1 MEMCLVGKIGEVS
14 HGTEL
19 TEDHEGV
26 LPSLQSSMS
35 RLKLDPCLL
44 CDGGDVLSVRLV
56 GLASELCVPLR
67 RGRVLL
73 LVGGLHGCNSR

>member
-73 LVGGLHGCNSR
+73 LVGGLHGCKSR